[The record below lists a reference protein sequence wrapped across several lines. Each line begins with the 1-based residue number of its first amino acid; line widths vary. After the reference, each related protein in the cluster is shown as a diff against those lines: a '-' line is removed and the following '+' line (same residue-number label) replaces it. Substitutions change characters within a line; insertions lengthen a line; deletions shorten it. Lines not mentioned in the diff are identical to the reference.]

1 MLTGDQLFQAR
12 TSAGMTQQQLANTLG
27 VSLRSVG
34 NWERSEQVPRS
45 AETKVWKLLGA
56 YLLEDQHPSV
66 SSDLAHV
73 SDARLLAEIARRF
86 ELGRREVGSDDRSA
100 PTSKPDIVRTQNVT
114 VELDEGADV
123 THLPSAQAL
132 DPSLPDDIAAR
143 DEKQT
148 SKTQRARER
157 QDKETEGP

>member
-34 NWERSEQVPRS
+34 NWERAEQVPRS
-45 AETKVWKLLGA
+45 AEAKVWKLLGN
-56 YLLEDQHPSV
+56 YLLEDQHPAV

-86 ELGRREVGSDDRSA
+86 ELGRREVGSDDSSA

-114 VELDEGADV
+114 VELDDE
-123 THLPSAQAL
+123 TTQK
-132 DPSLPDDIAAR
+132 AAR
-143 DEKQT
+143 RGVVAPNELDAAGEESQGE
-148 SKTQRARER
+148 AP
-157 QDKETEGP
+157 DGGA